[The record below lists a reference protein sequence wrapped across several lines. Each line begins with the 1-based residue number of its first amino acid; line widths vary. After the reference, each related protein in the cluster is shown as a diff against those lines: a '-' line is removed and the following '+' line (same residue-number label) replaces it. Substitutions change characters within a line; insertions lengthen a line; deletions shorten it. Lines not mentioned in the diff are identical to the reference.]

1 MTQKTEITNTDV
13 LLLHNALSRY
23 IEDEQADV
31 SEETTAHREQLLNKL
46 AQLFGSAPTTFIVE
60 QALRESEQPS

>member
-23 IEDEQADV
+23 IEDEKADV
-31 SEETTAHREQLLNKL
+31 SLKTTAHREQLLNKL
-46 AQLFGSAPTTFIVE
+46 AQLFSNAPTTFEVS
-60 QALRESEQPS
+60 QKKASE